1 MEMLFV
7 QQLSDSYLRMKIA
20 ICIWVTKFA
29 NTVTESSY
37 SKKQVQLSYIHQQL
51 HTFFQTQPKDRIQV
65 TLVLEK
71 ACSMWFACCATYIP
85 H

>member
-7 QQLSDSYLRMKIA
+7 QQLSDSYLRMKIS

-51 HTFFQTQPKDRIQV
+51 HSLRFSKHNPRI
-65 TLVLEK
+65 EFK
-71 ACSMWFACCATYIP
+71 S